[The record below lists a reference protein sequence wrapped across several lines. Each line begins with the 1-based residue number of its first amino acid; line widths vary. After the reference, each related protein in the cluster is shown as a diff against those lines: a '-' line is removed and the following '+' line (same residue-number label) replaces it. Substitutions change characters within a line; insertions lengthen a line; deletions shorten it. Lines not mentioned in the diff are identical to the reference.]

1 LYNIAIDYA
10 QGIYEGL
17 PKKKFEFAE
26 VEELS
31 KTAQEWYKEPKF
43 RPSQGERL
51 TGYAPQVSI
60 YNV

>member
-1 LYNIAIDYA
+1 VYNIAVDYA
-10 QGIYEGL
+10 QGIYEAL
-17 PKKKFEFAE
+17 PKKKFDFAE

-31 KTAQEWYKEPKF
+31 KTSQEWYKEQKF

-51 TGYAPQVSI
+51 TGYAPPVSI